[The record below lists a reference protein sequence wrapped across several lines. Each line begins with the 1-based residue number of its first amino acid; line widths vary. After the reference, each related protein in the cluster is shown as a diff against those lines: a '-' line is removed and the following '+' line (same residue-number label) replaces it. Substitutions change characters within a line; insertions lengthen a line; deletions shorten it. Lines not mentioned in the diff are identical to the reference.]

1 MVLLLFDRGHAYR
14 YQCRSER
21 YTEHDSRDTADY
33 YVQCSRFWEKVYSAI
48 QDNLS
53 KMKGI
58 ARRLAERAFVIGRRR
73 NVEYLRAGK
82 RVPLWLECQYRFYDK
97 FVFSKIRRAVG
108 VENGNI
114 FPTAG
119 APLSD
124 TINEFLHIC
133 GINTFMVMA
142 FPRRQRR

>member
-1 MVLLLFDRGHAYR
+1 M
-14 YQCRSER
+14 QK
-21 YTEHDSRDTADY
+21 
-33 YVQCSRFWEKVYSAI
+33 CSVPRFWEKVYSAI

-119 APLSD
+119 ARISRIVFCISFGSTLIAIRMP
-124 TINEFLHIC
+124 T
-133 GINTFMVMA
+133 VK
-142 FPRRQRR
+142 Q